1 MYTMEDVLN
10 WVVYF
15 SPLVIGNQLAK
26 WNMVIEDAWQH
37 LRRAVLHYV
46 RASGTHTGWTTAD
59 VEAARV
65 AAREHLREHANIME
79 NTGILKLLTYNLRL
93 AVVYLFRQEH
103 YLGEVGAAMEMWVER
118 AIQRLKGVAR
128 DTHVKNRPV
137 EAIVNSIC
145 DDDALDD
152 YCYKYPNM
160 RKLDVFAVFA
170 AKLFRKTAV
179 SRATD
184 PAAED
189 EDAPCYFLGAGRHL
203 SPTTL
208 PCNLRLQLDGLVS
221 TYANVRP
228 GDYEIM
234 VYLRMSLDKEVM
246 FSSQYMRTSKRIS
259 YHVSLSGTVSGFGE
273 IGLPAGY
280 PYARILAYYLV
291 RNSATQQVV
300 CRVAR
305 VVAYREVED
314 EYCAKQGVTVVD
326 KQNGVELIVPCAAI
340 LTKAMFLDRPGSQH
354 YHVMHL
360 YHQIRTGSY

>member
-1 MYTMEDVLN
+1 MEDVLN

-15 SPLVIGNQLAK
+15 SPLVIGDQLAK
-26 WNMVIEDAWQH
+26 WNMAMEDAWQH

-65 AAREHLREHANIME
+65 AAREHLREHANILE
-79 NTGILKLLTYNLRL
+79 NTGIMKLLTYNLRL

-118 AIQRLKGVAR
+118 AIQRLKGVAK

-137 EAIVNSIC
+137 EALVNSIC
-145 DDDALDD
+145 EDDALDD
-152 YCYKYPNM
+152 YCYRYPNL
-160 RKLDVFAVFA
+160 RKLDVLA
-170 AKLFRKTAV
+170 AKLFGKIAV

-208 PCNLRLQLDGLVS
+208 SCNLRLQLDGLVS
-221 TYANVRP
+221 TYTNVMP

-246 FSSQYMRTSKRIS
+246 FSSQYMRTTKRIS
-259 YHVSLSGTVSGFGE
+259 YHVSLSGTVKE
-273 IGLPAGY
+273 AG
-280 PYARILAYYLV
+280 
-291 RNSATQQVV
+291 
-300 CRVAR
+300 
-305 VVAYREVED
+305 
-314 EYCAKQGVTVVD
+314 
-326 KQNGVELIVPCAAI
+326 
-340 LTKAMFLDRPGSQH
+340 
-354 YHVMHL
+354 
-360 YHQIRTGSY
+360 